1 MSATC
6 AMHRLVHRRGGLWGA
21 VADPAGGFASED
33 NYLVVSYD
41 EVGRQTLAN
50 VLAAYLHWFAG
61 LAMVDAVK
69 VCAYVFVVCIYLSWL
84 GS

>member
-33 NYLVVSYD
+33 TYLVVSYD

-61 LAMVDAVK
+61 LTLTDAVK
-69 VCAYVFVVCIYLSWL
+69 VRVVNR
-84 GS
+84 